1 MQTKDDAMVPL
12 SVTCWPTQSSSDAV
26 DVTLEYELNKDI
38 ELHDLL
44 VSIPIPADASH
55 TITSAE
61 VGQASKPSPY
71 VWEEAT
77 YSRREGML
85 QWSVPIVDQSNSSAT
100 MEFSVS
106 AVSSAD
112 VIFPISVNFSSRK
125 TMCEL
130 EVNDVLSVDD
140 NSSIPYSASTLLS
153 IESYIIS

>member
-1 MQTKDDAMVPL
+1 MQ
-12 SVTCWPTQSSSDAV
+12 
-26 DVTLEYELNKDI
+26 
-38 ELHDLL
+38 
-44 VSIPIPADASH
+44 
-55 TITSAE
+55 
-61 VGQASKPSPY
+61 
-71 VWEEAT
+71 AT

-112 VIFPISVNFSSRK
+112 AIFPISVNFSSRK